1 MRQYVKGQ
9 RMRMIEKKCQ
19 TVWIPVDIM
28 ETALGC
34 FSPRFL
40 IQPFTTLGFPIICSQ
55 VHMNLKH
62 QYSMARRWKKMRM
75 ILGKRRDED

>member
-9 RMRMIEKKCQ
+9 RMRMIEKKCL

-34 FSPRFL
+34 FSPQ
-40 IQPFTTLGFPIICSQ
+40 IS
-55 VHMNLKH
+55 
-62 QYSMARRWKKMRM
+62 YSALHYFGVSYYLQSGAHEPETS
-75 ILGKRRDED
+75 IFNGKEMEKDEDDSGQKEG